1 MHDAVREAISI
12 INERYYEPLTL
23 NGLATETFFSP
34 FHFSRLFHKHAGMP
48 PGRYLRVVRLFE
60 AKRLLVTTSLTVA
73 DVVTAV
79 GYSSVGTF
87 TTRFTKA
94 TGMSPSQFREP
105 GVTDLLAASGP
116 GFRRLPTYELA
127 KFARQDNPAR
137 EDGPTGSILG
147 SVRIPAESVPADVL
161 IGVFDSLVPQRA
173 PVACHAL
180 GGAGTT
186 VVFIHNV
193 PIGRWHVIGMAM
205 RSVAGMEADT
215 LVLSANRDLTTV
227 VEGQV
232 AVVDLELRPPSPT
245 DPPIAITVAEPRA
258 PGEPADECGGWLAG
272 RDLLVPETR

>member
-1 MHDAVREAISI
+1 MHDAVRDAISI
-12 INERYYEPLTL
+12 INERYDEPLTL

-34 FHFSRLFHKHAGMP
+34 FHFSRLFHKHTGMP
-48 PGRYLRVVRLFE
+48 PGGYLRAVRLFE

-105 GVTDLLAASGP
+105 KVASLLAASGP
-116 GFRRLPTYELA
+116 GFRRLPPYQLA
-127 KFARQDNPAR
+127 KFGRNDKPSN
-137 EDGPTGSILG
+137 EEGPTGSILG
-147 SVRIPAESVPADVL
+147 SIHIPAESVPADVL
-161 IGVFDSLVPQRA
+161 IGVFDSLVPQKA

-193 PIGRWHVIGMAM
+193 PTGRWHVIAMAM
-205 RSVAGMEADT
+205 RSVNGMEAET
-215 LVLSANRDLTTV
+215 LVLSANRDPINV

-232 AVVDLELRPPSPT
+232 SVVDLELRPPSPT
-245 DPPIAITVAEPRA
+245 DPPIAITVVDPRMSPKQNDESGSWLAEPA
-258 PGEPADECGGWLAG
+258 
-272 RDLLVPETR
+272 